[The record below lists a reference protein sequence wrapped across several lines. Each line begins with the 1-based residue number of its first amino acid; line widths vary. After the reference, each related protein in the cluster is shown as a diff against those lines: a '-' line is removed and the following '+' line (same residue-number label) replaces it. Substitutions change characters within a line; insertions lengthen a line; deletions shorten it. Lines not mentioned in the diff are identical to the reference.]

1 MTATVEPERTATVGH
16 GPDLRP
22 VQPHPKNKW
31 VQVARKKSIPYLFL
45 LPSGTLFLAFSL
57 IPIGAAFWFS
67 FNTGALAVNP
77 RFVGLDNYE
86 KIVQDELFWTALRN
100 TGVFTLGTV
109 PTSMAVGLLL
119 ALLLNRPMP
128 GRVILRTLFF
138 APMVASGV
146 GVAVV
151 MSWIFNYDYGV
162 VDNAIEALG
171 GSRIPWLTSPNLAM
185 VTVVLAVLW
194 SRIGFCMVLYL
205 AALQAVPET
214 LNEAATLDGAGPWKR
229 FRYVTLPLLSP
240 TTFFLL
246 IINVVF
252 SLQVFD
258 LLFVLTGGGPG
269 FATTVLVQY
278 VFRTAFAQGNMGY
291 ASAIGVI
298 FTLMLIAFTLLR
310 YRSSRNS
317 EDVV

>member
-1 MTATVEPERTATVGH
+1 MTAAP
-16 GPDLRP
+16 P
-22 VQPHPKNKW
+22 
-31 VQVARKKSIPYLFL
+31 VARPRLDPDAAAAPRPKPPRRHWGQVLRKSSIPYLFL
-45 LPSGTLFLAFSL
+45 LPSGAIFLTFSL
-57 IPIGAAFWFS
+57 IPIFAAFWFS
-67 FNTGALAVNP
+67 FNSGAIAVNP
-77 RFVGLDNYE
+77 RFVGVENYQR
-86 KIVQDELFWTALRN
+86 IVQDELFWTALRN
-100 TGVFTLGTV
+100 TAVFTVGTV
-109 PTSMAVGLLL
+109 PTSMAGGLLL
-119 ALLLNRPMP
+119 AVLLNRPMP
-128 GRVILRTLFF
+128 GRVVLRTIFF

-162 VDNAIEALG
+162 VDNGIAALG
-171 GSRIPWLTSPNLAM
+171 GARIPWLTSPDMAM
-185 VTVVLAVLW
+185 LTVVLAVLW

-205 AALQAVPET
+205 AALQAVPES
-214 LNEAATLDGAGPWKR
+214 LIEAATLDGASAWKR
-229 FRYVTLPLLSP
+229 FRYVTWPLIAP

-278 VFRTAFAQGNMGY
+278 IFRAAFSNGDMGY
-291 ASAIGVI
+291 ASAIGVV
-298 FTLMLIAFTLLR
+298 FTLILVAFTLLR
-310 YRSSRNS
+310 YRSSKKS